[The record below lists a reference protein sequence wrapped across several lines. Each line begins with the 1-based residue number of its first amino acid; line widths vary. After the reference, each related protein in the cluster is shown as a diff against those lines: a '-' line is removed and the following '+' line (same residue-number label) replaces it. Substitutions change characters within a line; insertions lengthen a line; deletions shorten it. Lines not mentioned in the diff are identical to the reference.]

1 MVRKIVVI
9 LLPCHVGR
17 ITSKGH
23 MLGIT
28 KVIVFLSMRKRG
40 LVGKRKKRFLK
51 YSPHSSPIKRFNFF
65 NQQTQHEQQRTRLG
79 LEGGQLWKFIRYKTE
94 FSRACTSPLFFCRA
108 LASG

>member
-51 YSPHSSPIKRFNFF
+51 YSPHSSPIRDSIFLTNKPSMS
-65 NQQTQHEQQRTRLG
+65 
-79 LEGGQLWKFIRYKTE
+79 
-94 FSRACTSPLFFCRA
+94 SREP
-108 LASG
+108 G